1 MPTSQQEGQEG
12 PVPTRTPMRPARD
25 RGPRRG
31 LREVPPRLRRVLVAP
46 EGVRLGVRTARS
58 HITGPI
64 RGQGKG
70 HATTGPGAR
79 RSGSPGQVSPGSR
92 WGAQDRSSGNPE
104 LGRSQGEQTPGRWT
118 RDGWGPPALG
128 GLTNAA
134 QSITGS
140 DSDPG
145 LRLDRGA
152 VHGKA
157 PLGLG
162 PGAGREL
169 TRGPHGLLPLR
180 RDPGPATLPR
190 VGRLRPSLTPGRT
203 SGPRGQGPGWTN
215 PGSGKPRADARI
227 QNPSGAPPRP
237 RITRSEPGDCGL
249 TRPVGHMSRP
259 DITKG
264 RPRLATF

>member
-1 MPTSQQEGQEG
+1 MATLNSGEVRVSKHPVAGRGTDGDRRPWAVSHMRPSPSQ
-12 PVPTRTPMRPARD
+12 VRTRTP
-25 RGPRRG
+25 GSG
-31 LREVPPRLRRVLVAP
+31 WT
-46 EGVRLGVRTARS
+46 GGQSTAKS
-58 HITGPI
+58 
-64 RGQGKG
+64 
-70 HATTGPGAR
+70 
-79 RSGSPGQVSPGSR
+79 
-92 WGAQDRSSGNPE
+92 
-104 LGRSQGEQTPGRWT
+104 
-118 RDGWGPPALG
+118 
-128 GLTNAA
+128 
-134 QSITGS
+134 
-140 DSDPG
+140 
-145 LRLDRGA
+145 
-152 VHGKA
+152 

-227 QNPSGAPPRP
+227 QNPSGTPPRP

-264 RPRLATF
+264 RPRLATFSTTGAMFGETLVPTAPMHHGLVIYITRSSKRCTRE

>member
-1 MPTSQQEGQEG
+1 MATLNSGEVRVSKHPVAGRGTDGDRRPWAVSQMRPSPSQ
-12 PVPTRTPMRPARD
+12 VRTRTP
-25 RGPRRG
+25 GSG
-31 LREVPPRLRRVLVAP
+31 WT
-46 EGVRLGVRTARS
+46 GGQSTAK
-58 HITGPI
+58 P
-64 RGQGKG
+64 
-70 HATTGPGAR
+70 
-79 RSGSPGQVSPGSR
+79 
-92 WGAQDRSSGNPE
+92 
-104 LGRSQGEQTPGRWT
+104 
-118 RDGWGPPALG
+118 
-128 GLTNAA
+128 
-134 QSITGS
+134 
-140 DSDPG
+140 
-145 LRLDRGA
+145 
-152 VHGKA
+152 

-227 QNPSGAPPRP
+227 QNPSGTPPRP

-264 RPRLATF
+264 RPSLATVRYDWGNVWRDASTDGTDAPRTGDLYNSVIQASHERITD